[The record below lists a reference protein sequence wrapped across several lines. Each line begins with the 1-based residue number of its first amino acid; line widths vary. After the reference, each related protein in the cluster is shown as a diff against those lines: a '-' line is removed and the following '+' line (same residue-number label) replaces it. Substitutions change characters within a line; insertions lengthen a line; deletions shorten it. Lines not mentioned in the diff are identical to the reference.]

1 MFMKFQDK
9 HPILLGSL
17 AALTCESLF
26 GLSYLFTKSATSQ
39 SSPLALLGWRFLLA
53 FLIMQLLVTL
63 GWVKLTIQG
72 KSLGQLVKISF
83 FSPVL
88 YFIGETFGIKMT
100 TASESGAFL
109 ATIPVIALM
118 ASSILLREK
127 PNRHQ
132 VMGIGLTL
140 VGVLFTVF
148 ALGLS
153 ASFSIPGYL
162 MLILAVIGYA
172 FYSVHVEKA
181 TAFSGADM
189 TYLMLLVG
197 GLVFPILAL
206 VEAVLKHQLYELL
219 LLPIRHQAFSIAV
232 LYQALACSVIAFFLS
247 NFAISKIGVNKAA
260 SFIGVSTL
268 VSILAA
274 VLFLGEA
281 FSQYQTFGA
290 FLIILGVYLTNIPI
304 KQNKP

>member
-140 VGVLFTVF
+140 VGVLLTVF

-153 ASFSIPGYL
+153 ASFSIPG
-162 MLILAVIGYA
+162 
-172 FYSVHVEKA
+172 
-181 TAFSGADM
+181 
-189 TYLMLLVG
+189 YLMLLVG

-290 FLIILGVYLTNIPI
+290 FLIILGVYLSNIPI